1 MQEGV
6 NVRIVF
12 RILLRE
18 FSRLTFQQ
26 YTPLIEANFFR
37 GTLHLTCT
45 VVHVL
50 EEAPHWLCGVTQA
63 RELCLCYAAQ

>member
-18 FSRLTFQQ
+18 FSRLTLQQ
-26 YTPLIEANFFR
+26 HTTLIQTDFFR

-50 EEAPHWLCGVTQA
+50 EEASHWLSCIAQA
-63 RELCLCYAAQ
+63 RELCLSDAAQ

>member
-18 FSRLTFQQ
+18 FSRLAFQQ
-26 YTPLIEANFFR
+26 HTTLIQTDFFR
-37 GTLHLTCT
+37 GTLHNCT

-50 EEAPHWLCGVTQA
+50 EEASH
-63 RELCLCYAAQ
+63 